1 ATTLDPNNADLYI
14 MRASVLNFA
23 GRPEAALKIV
33 EQALRLNPRYP
44 PNYLW
49 VLGVAYNGSGRYTE
63 AVATLPEFSR
73 RVPGHLG
80 GPFSLVFS
88 YLGQWYSQKNSD
100 AQTLEQA
107 LEAAQRV
114 IALNET

>member
-1 ATTLDPNNADLYI
+1 VLITESERATTLDPNNADLYI

-23 GRPEAALKIV
+23 GRPEAALKIA
-33 EQALRLNPRYP
+33 EQGLRLNPRYP

-63 AVATLPEFSR
+63 AVTTLQEFSR

-80 GPFSLVFS
+80 GPLSLTFS
-88 YLGQWYSQKNSD
+88 YLGQ
-100 AQTLEQA
+100 
-107 LEAAQRV
+107 
-114 IALNET
+114 